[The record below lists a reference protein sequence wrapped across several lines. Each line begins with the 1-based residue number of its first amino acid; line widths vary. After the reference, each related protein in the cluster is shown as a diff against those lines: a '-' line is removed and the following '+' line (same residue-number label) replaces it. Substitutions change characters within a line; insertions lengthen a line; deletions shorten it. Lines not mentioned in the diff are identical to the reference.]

1 MEMQKSPDIYE
12 KELTFAQSK
21 RKTLYNLLREP
32 VGGSRRLIIFCFFIS
47 VLVTQ
52 MCLVCEVSICAHIYT
67 FLCGYYVRKKLKKQ
81 TTLRY
86 HISAY
91 QIGRHPKVR

>member
-12 KELTFAQSK
+12 KELTLLK
-21 RKTLYNLLREP
+21 VRERHYNLLREP
-32 VGGSRRLIIFCFFIS
+32 VEGSRCLIIFCFFIS

-52 MCLVCEVSICAHIYT
+52 VCWVCEVSICAYLYI
-67 FLCGYYVRKKLKKQ
+67 FLYGYYVRKKLEKQ